1 MNVKVG
7 DQVGTQLI
15 RVVQGPSLLGRDMMS
30 KFIIPWQNIFSTVST
45 TAEDIVHQYP
55 DLFDTSS
62 VGKLKGIQVSLRI
75 RNENPVFTKPRVV
88 RFAIQSKY
96 EDALEKLVA
105 EDIMEKVEHSEWAS
119 PTVPIVKAN
128 GDLTICGD
136 YSTTINKFSVV
147 DKYPVPTLEELLSKF
162 SGWKKFTK
170 IDLCQVYHQLELNP
184 ESRKYSTIN
193 THLGLYQ
200 YKRLTFGVSSAV
212 SIFQRT
218 IENVLKNFPGCCV
231 RIGYILISGETND
244 IHLENLHCVLQRL
257 QECGLKLNPDKFTFM
272 LDDVEYLGKTISA
285 AGISPTAGKVRAIK
299 DAAPLTG
306 VCELQSYLGS
316 TKFRLK
322 FVPDFAMIAS
332 PLYSFLHK
340 ETPWKWAKPEQDAFD
355 NIKSALCS
363 DSVLRHY
370 DPTTELVLQCDAS

>member
-45 TAEDIVHQYP
+45 TAEDIVDQYP

-62 VGKLKGIQVSLRI
+62 VGKLKGIQVSLRV

-105 EDIMEKVEHSEWAS
+105 EDIMEKVEYSEWAS
-119 PTVPIVKAN
+119 PTVPIVKGN

-136 YSTTINKFSVV
+136 YSITINYFSFLE
-147 DKYPVPTLEELLSKF
+147 KYPVPTLKELLSKL

-170 IDLCQVYHQLELNP
+170 IHLCQAYHQLEVTP
-184 ESRKYSTIN
+184 ESRKYTTIN

-200 YKRLTFGVSSAV
+200 YKRLTFGFISVV

-218 IENVLKNFPGCCV
+218 IENVLKDFPGCCV
-231 RIGYILISGETND
+231 RIGDILISGETND
-244 IHLENLHCVLQRL
+244 IHLENLHRVLQRL

-272 LDDVEYLGKTISA
+272 LDDVEYLGTTISA
-285 AGISPTAGKVRAIK
+285 AGISPTAGKVQAIK
-299 DAAPLTG
+299 DAAPPTS
-306 VCELQSYLGS
+306 VSELQSFLGS
-316 TKFRLK
+316 ANFFPK

-332 PLYSFLHK
+332 PLYSLLRK
-340 ETPWKWAKPEQDAFD
+340 ETSWKWATP
-355 NIKSALCS
+355 
-363 DSVLRHY
+363 
-370 DPTTELVLQCDAS
+370 